1 MVEYEYGGLCMCEYV
16 DDREYIQ
23 PECETI
29 DWVVYAEYIQCQ
41 LRGISQ
47 DIKNEID
54 GMSA

>member
-1 MVEYEYGGLCMCEYV
+1 MCEYV

>member
-1 MVEYEYGGLCMCEYV
+1 MCEYV

-47 DIKNEID
+47 DIQSIQN
-54 GMSA
+54 G

>member
-1 MVEYEYGGLCMCEYV
+1 MEEYV

-29 DWVVYAEYIQCQ
+29 DWAVYAEYIQYQ

-47 DIKNEID
+47 DIQDIQN
-54 GMSA
+54 G

>member
-1 MVEYEYGGLCMCEYV
+1 MVEYEYGGLCMSEYV

>member
-1 MVEYEYGGLCMCEYV
+1 MCEYV

-29 DWVVYAEYIQCQ
+29 DWVVYAEYIQYQ

-47 DIKNEID
+47 DIQDIQN
-54 GMSA
+54 G

>member
-1 MVEYEYGGLCMCEYV
+1 MVEYEYGGLCMSEYV

-47 DIKNEID
+47 DMRD
-54 GMSA
+54 AQSGQSG

>member
-1 MVEYEYGGLCMCEYV
+1 MCEYV

-47 DIKNEID
+47 DMRDAQSGQSRQD
-54 GMSA
+54 G